1 MSLSDT
7 SARGNSEAGGDTDC
21 SLSGLSAL
29 IFTPDTAEE
38 VMEDEEA
45 AGAVY

>member
-7 SARGNSEAGGDTDC
+7 RARGNSEAGGDTDC

-29 IFTPDTAEE
+29 IFTPATVEDVTEE
-38 VMEDEEA
+38 VEA
-45 AGAVY
+45 AAGVY